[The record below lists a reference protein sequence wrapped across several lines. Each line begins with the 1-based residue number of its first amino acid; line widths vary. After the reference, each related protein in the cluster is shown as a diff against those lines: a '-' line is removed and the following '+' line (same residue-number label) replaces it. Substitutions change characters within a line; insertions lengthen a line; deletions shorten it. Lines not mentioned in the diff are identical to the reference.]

1 MKWIDGLRLRFEG
14 RLVRALEK
22 EVGKLTVELE
32 TARRNGTA
40 AAEIEYHLRRVQA
53 QFDKASRGEP

>member
-1 MKWIDGLRLRFEG
+1 VRSARLSLGKRLDQGASNMKWIDGLRLRFEG

-32 TARRNGTA
+32 TARAMRDFG
-40 AAEIEYHLRRVQA
+40 
-53 QFDKASRGEP
+53 